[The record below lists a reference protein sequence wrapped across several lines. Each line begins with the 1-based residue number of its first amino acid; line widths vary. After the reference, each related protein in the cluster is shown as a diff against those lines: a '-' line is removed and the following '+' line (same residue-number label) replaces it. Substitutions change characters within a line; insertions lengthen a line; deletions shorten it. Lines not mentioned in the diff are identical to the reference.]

1 MAHHHMK
8 GESKMNVAIVYDS
21 STGTTAKAAEAMG
34 NIIEAQGHHCHV
46 QRIAEA
52 NPAEVSQA
60 DLICIGSWVKG
71 LFIIRQHPTEGT
83 LRFIKQL
90 DDLSGKNAVV
100 FCTYKLAIGS
110 SLRQMANALEG
121 KGATVVEQFKYRGP
135 EPDGTF
141 STYAASLTLRTFFQ
155 SSG

>member
-1 MAHHHMK
+1 
-8 GESKMNVAIVYDS
+8 MNIAIVYDS

-34 NIIEAQGHHCHV
+34 KIMEAQGHQCQV
-46 QRIAEA
+46 QRVVEA
-52 NPAEVSQA
+52 DPAGVSAA

-83 LRFIKQL
+83 MRFINQL
-90 DDLSGKNAVV
+90 ENLEGKDTVV

-121 KGATVVEQFKYRGP
+121 KGAQVVGQFKYRGP
-135 EPDGTF
+135 DPDSKF
-141 STYAASLTLRTFFQ
+141 ASFTGSL
-155 SSG
+155 S